1 MEVASTK
8 QVTHCVA
15 SEPTTLATGFAIHEF
30 ATKADNSEYGLPRK
44 AGRIQSSS
52 FECDSSAMDAILG
65 LRPNGNFLLRVDNA
79 GLPRPSHLYNRDTQ
93 VYAPIE
99 FVLANNNQRDGCSN
113 PRVLSLEQ
121 DPEFKR
127 ERLLRLLDQQ
137 QAWYDAK
144 QRVALAAEQ
153 LLTLCEHHQ
162 QQWLLPNQQIQTTSP
177 THRS

>member
-1 MEVASTK
+1 MEVASIK
-8 QVTHCVA
+8 QVTHLVA
-15 SEPTTLATGFAIHEF
+15 SEPTALATGFAIHEF
-30 ATKADNSEYGLPRK
+30 ATKADDSQYGLPRK
-44 AGRIQSSS
+44 AGRSRHSS
-52 FECDSSAMDAILG
+52 FECDSTAMDAILG

-79 GLPRPSHLYNRDTQ
+79 ELPRPSHLYNRDTQ

-99 FVLANNNQRDGCSN
+99 LVLADNYQRDACSN

-137 QAWYDAK
+137 QAWYDAE

-153 LLTLCEHHQ
+153 LLSLCEHHQ
-162 QQWLLPNQQIQTTSP
+162 QQWLHPIQQIQRASP
-177 THRS
+177 TNRS